1 MPDAE
6 SYADQELPA
15 TAFQTGIKQFNQG
28 EYYACHDTLE
38 AIWMT
43 ALAADKAFYQGI
55 LQIAVALYHLGNHN
69 WRGAAILLGEGLR
82 RLQPY
87 EPVYRGVD
95 VVALVDCG
103 FAWLGALQ
111 TLGSEQVG
119 AIAAA
124 VRPGSEI
131 IEVGGL
137 NLTLPALHILP
148 AGSEVA
154 D

>member
-1 MPDAE
+1 MSDV
-6 SYADQELPA
+6 DQELPV
-15 TAFQTGIKQFNQG
+15 TAFQTGIEQFNQG

-69 WRGAAILLGEGLR
+69 WHGAAILLGEGLK

-87 EPVYRGVD
+87 EPSYQGVD

-111 TLGSEQVG
+111 ALGPAQVG

-137 NLTLPALHILP
+137 NLTLPALYILP
-148 AGSEVA
+148 ASSEVA